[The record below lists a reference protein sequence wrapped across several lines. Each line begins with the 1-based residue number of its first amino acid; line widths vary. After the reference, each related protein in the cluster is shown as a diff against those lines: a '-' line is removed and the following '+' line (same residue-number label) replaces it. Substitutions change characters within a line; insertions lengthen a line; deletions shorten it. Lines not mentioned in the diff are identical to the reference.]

1 MPKALKSATEKFS
14 RSHQPAAKSDS
25 NSGGTSNPLFN
36 TDRFGQHILKNP
48 LVAQAIVDKAS
59 LRATDKVFE
68 IGPGTGNLTARIL
81 EKAKSCQ
88 VIEMDPRMAAE
99 LSKRFQG
106 KPEQR
111 RLEIVIGD
119 FVKADLPFFDV
130 VVAILM
136 FQREFALRLCARP
149 GTEMWCR
156 LSANAQLYSK
166 IDHIMKVSKGNFRPP
181 PQVESSVVRIVPL
194 DPPPPV
200 KFEEFDGLT
209 RVLFTRR
216 NKTCRSNF
224 TAAGVYDML
233 ESNRKAWLTEKN
245 EMIDDSENIKS
256 RVERILVQTGFAE
269 SRAAKMD
276 VDDFLKLLSA
286 FHDENIHFG

>member
-106 KPEQR
+106 NRPEQR

-276 VDDFLKLLSA
+276 VDDFLK
-286 FHDENIHFG
+286 